1 MKTKKIFLV
10 LISAV
15 VIVAALIG
23 WGSFQSIRLDAY
35 YLEGEGVALNSDY
48 ETIQFQNQDLLYR
61 SWNNEQLIE
70 TSSEEQLTLP
80 ESAMLF
86 YENGDVFFTQE
97 VTNIDTAGISNML
110 TPRVVYQNS
119 GNHRYAP
126 SDNSGASIDENNI
139 VKIANRQYF
148 LAADAKII
156 VDGTE
161 MGTVSNPELLID
173 KSGSV
178 TVFADKKK
186 QRFIG
191 HLVLWINDHLAFD
204 VSNEVYLVDGAVIDL
219 SKFGGT
225 DNLKLVVESKANA
238 SSENNSS
245 SNNSQGS
252 GSANQTVSGTTTSGS
267 SASVQIPEIDDWSV
281 IMKKLEEL
289 NANMARKI
297 PTVQF
302 DYVDAGVT
310 SVATKLTIYDIDHTL
325 VGPISVEV
333 LDLANNSV
341 VQTLYH
347 NSNESILNVTN
358 LASNHDYQLRLSY
371 QFDLGDNSGIQTIR
385 VLSPELS
392 TQSVRALYNVD
403 LARSSDM
410 TLTVA
415 TDVKIE
421 GISKATLVVSE
432 KSLFGQSFEVAVN
445 ASRLA
450 DIGEQIT
457 IRGLKP
463 QTAYQFQLKIEL
475 TNGEEMLLNQ
485 SAQYYTMPTTRM
497 SGLQSV
503 RAAGQAIRVEY
514 DWQSDDYEMLD
525 ANVVLTENRWFGGA
539 IDAVITDK
547 RDGSITLVP
556 ETSAEEQ
563 DYKAELQIVAADRAS
578 GAIETFTY
586 PLDSTFTFKQPASL
600 VLIEEKVDSDVVGS
614 SSNSITA
621 INNFLLE
628 FRFENQ
634 EDISNF
640 KVILERSN
648 KNDVADD
655 REWQSFFEGE
665 LEQRDA
671 DIWQFETR
679 ITALSVEQFDF
690 RVAVYD
696 EANQLLFYT
705 YLD

>member
-23 WGSFQSIRLDAY
+23 WGSFQSIRLDAF

-70 TSSEEQLTLP
+70 TSSEEKLALP
-80 ESAMLF
+80 ESALLF
-86 YENGDVFFTQE
+86 YENGDLFFTQE
-97 VTNIDTAGISNML
+97 VTNVDTAGTSNML
-110 TPRVVYQNS
+110 QARVVYQNS

-126 SDNSGASIDENNI
+126 SDDSGASINENNI

-148 LAADAKII
+148 LAAEAKII

-161 MGTVSNPELLID
+161 MGTVSNPQLLID

-191 HLVLWINDHLAFD
+191 HLVLRINDHLAFD
-204 VSNEVYLVDGAVIDL
+204 VSNEMYLVDDAKIDL

-225 DNLKLVVESKANA
+225 DNLKLVVESEENT
-238 SSENNSS
+238 SSANNSS
-245 SNNSQGS
+245 SSNTS
-252 GSANQTVSGTTTSGS
+252 GSSASQTVSGTTTSGS
-267 SASVQIPEIDDWSV
+267 TTSVQIPEVDDWSV

-310 SVATKLTIYDIDHTL
+310 GAAAKLTIYDIDHTL

-333 LDLANNSV
+333 VDLASGNV

-347 NSNESILNVTN
+347 NSNESVLAISN

-385 VLSPELS
+385 VLSPEFS

-421 GISKATLVVSE
+421 GISKATLVVNE

-457 IRGLKP
+457 VRGLKP
-463 QTAYQFQLKIEL
+463 QTPYQFQLKVEL
-475 TNGEEMLLNQ
+475 TSGEVLELNQ

-503 RAAGQAIRVEY
+503 QAAGQAIRVDY
-514 DWQSDDYEMLD
+514 DWQSDAYELLD
-525 ANVVLTENRWFGGA
+525 ANVVLTEDRWFGSN
-539 IDAVITDK
+539 IDAVVTAK
-547 RDGSITLVP
+547 SEGSITLVP
-556 ETSAEEQ
+556 DSAAQEQ
-563 DYKAELQIVAADRAS
+563 AYKAELQIVAADKAT
-578 GAIETFTY
+578 GATETFTY
-586 PLDSTFTFKQPASL
+586 AVDTVFTFKQPATLTL
-600 VLIEEKVDSDVVGS
+600 VANEDSTDAAANNG
-614 SSNSITA
+614 NSVTSVSHY
-621 INNFLLE
+621 LLGFQYE
-628 FRFENQ
+628 SQ
-634 EDISNF
+634 EDISNY
-640 KVILERSN
+640 KVVLERSN
-648 KNDVADD
+648 KDNVADN
-655 REWQSFFEGE
+655 REWQSFLEGK
-665 LEQRDA
+665 LERGAGDV
-671 DIWQFETR
+671 WQFETLV
-679 ITALSVEQFDF
+679 TALSVDQFDF

-705 YLD
+705 YLN